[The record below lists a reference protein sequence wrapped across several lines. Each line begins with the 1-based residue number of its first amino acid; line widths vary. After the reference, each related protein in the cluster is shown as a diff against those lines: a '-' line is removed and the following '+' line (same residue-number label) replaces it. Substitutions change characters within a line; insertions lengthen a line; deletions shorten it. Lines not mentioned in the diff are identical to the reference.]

1 MPITQ
6 TRRRF
11 LATTVSAGAAGLLR
25 PSPVAADDERLE
37 TTSVR
42 FFKNAVIC
50 VVPQYA
56 AEALLRA
63 EGFTDVSYVEVQPAD
78 EVPKAIADGRVDFT
92 MSFAVNHIQTIDRGA
107 PITILGGVHIGC
119 YELFAR
125 EGIGSITELKG
136 KQVGLQTGSPALLR
150 LMATQVGL
158 DPDKDLRWVTD
169 PKEKPLELFAQG
181 CTRFCWLS
189 DPTLRQWE
197 ANSYAHIS
205 PRPDG

>member
-25 PSPVAADDERLE
+25 PPPVAAADARLG
-37 TTSVR
+37 TTPAR
-42 FFKNAVIC
+42 FFKNRVIC

-56 AEALLRA
+56 AESLLRA

-158 DPDKDLRWVTD
+158 DPEKDLQWVID
-169 PKEKPLELFAQG
+169 PKIGRA
-181 CTRFCWLS
+181 S
-189 DPTLRQWE
+189 
-197 ANSYAHIS
+197 
-205 PRPDG
+205 